1 MKPSTR
7 KIIGKLALPLLSALS
22 IAPSLEAKRPNFQNI
37 CGGNRVIHQ
46 AIMEQ
51 MAPGTDCRKVP
62 NAALKDVRALNLRGK
77 GLKKLHPGAFAK
89 VPNLEILDLGE
100 NEINRVYPQL
110 FKNLKNLHTL
120 YLDNNNLAYFFY
132 KNDERYMPNLRSLS
146 LANNKRFSKYGID
159 VNAFEGMPGLTRI
172 DLSGCDLTGIPEG
185 MLKYTPELK
194 FLDLGNNRLRKLVSG
209 MVSGH
214 SNLEELY
221 VDGNEIRGL
230 RNGVFDGMHALQVL
244 SLSYNEITGIERNVF
259 AENTN
264 LIVLLLGDNDIVAF
278 HPQIFA
284 HQSQLIF
291 LWLKGNRF
299 KSFDAGFFSSMPS
312 LSYINLANNRLTFK
326 TRSPYLAEMA
336 QLDNLY
342 LVDFRGNGLS
352 ETRDLEQIKDTF
364 QSEYFDFKFFP
375 QERTTTTKGET
386 L

>member
-7 KIIGKLALPLLSALS
+7 KIIGKLALPLLSALI
-22 IAPSLEAKRPNFQNI
+22 IAPSLEAKIPNFQNI
-37 CGGNRVIHQ
+37 CGGKPAIRQ
-46 AIMEQ
+46 AIMDQ

-62 NAALKDVRALNLRGK
+62 NAALKDVKVLNLRGK

-132 KNDERYMPNLRSLS
+132 KNDERYMPNLRWLI
-146 LANNKRFSKYGID
+146 LANNKRFSKHGID

-185 MLKYTPELK
+185 MFNYTPELK
-194 FLDLGNNRLRKLVSG
+194 FLDLSDNRLPKLVSG
-209 MVSGH
+209 MVSGL
-214 SNLEELY
+214 SNLVDLY
-221 VDGNEIRGL
+221 VGGNEIKGL
-230 RNGVFDGMHALQVL
+230 RNGVFAGMHALFIL
-244 SLSYNEITGIERNVF
+244 TLNDNEITGIEKDVF
-259 AENTN
+259 AENAN
-264 LIVLLLGDNDIVAF
+264 LFALDLGNNDIVAF

-284 HQSQLIF
+284 HQSQLWF
-291 LWLKGNRF
+291 LSLDGNRF
-299 KSFDAGFFSSMPS
+299 RSFDAGFFPSMPS
-312 LSYINLANNRLTFK
+312 LRYINLADNRLTFK

-336 QLDNLY
+336 QLKNLY
-342 LVDFRGNGLS
+342 TIDFRGNGLS
-352 ETRDLEQIKDTF
+352 ETRDLAKIEDTF
-364 QSEYFDFKFFP
+364 QSKYYNLEFFP
-375 QERTTTTKGET
+375 QERTKGET